1 MSIVR
6 SSALVGG
13 WTLVSRMLGFLR
25 DLLLAVSFG
34 SGFLADAFVAAFQI
48 PNLFR
53 RIFAE
58 GAFNSAFVPMFAA
71 RLAEGGAGQARV
83 FAEQILSVL
92 LVMLL
97 MVNLLAIIFM
107 PQIVTILAPGYSVE
121 LAARVTAIFGF
132 ELPFTITE
140 DPRKMDVTV
149 EYARIL
155 FPYLIFASLM
165 ALFSAILNSFNR
177 FALAA
182 AAPSLLN
189 IVGIMALGLGAGLG
203 DALLAGFLN
212 KISMLVGLSVHLDP
226 SPKLAADVFIF
237 AILFSGLL
245 QAGIVAW
252 GVARAG
258 LSLRLRFIAWG
269 PGIKDF
275 FHLLGPGILAGGVV
289 QINIMAGGI
298 IASFQDGARAH
309 LYYADRLY
317 QFPLGLIGVAI
328 SVVLLPKLTAA
339 LKKND
344 GSAPGLVD
352 ESLITAMFLTLPA
365 AFGLAVLAEPI
376 IATLFEH
383 GRFTAQDTAATAAAL
398 IGFAAGLPAYV
409 LVKIFSP
416 SFFAR
421 LDTRTPM
428 RLAVLSMV
436 VNITISLIFFPIHG
450 HVAIAWATAVASMVQ
465 AAGLIIIMWWRNYHQ
480 WRPAL
485 VMRLV
490 KLLLASMV
498 MAMLLFFLP
507 SIAGGD
513 WLARFLDLS
522 LRVGLGVGV
531 FVMMVLGL
539 KVVRVSD
546 ISRWRGH
553 SS

>member
-1 MSIVR
+1 
-6 SSALVGG
+6 
-13 WTLVSRMLGFLR
+13 
-25 DLLLAVSFG
+25 
-34 SGFLADAFVAAFQI
+34 
-48 PNLFR
+48 
-53 RIFAE
+53 
-58 GAFNSAFVPMFAA
+58 
-71 RLAEGGAGQARV
+71 
-83 FAEQILSVL
+83 
-92 LVMLL
+92 
-97 MVNLLAIIFM
+97 
-107 PQIVTILAPGYSVE
+107 
-121 LAARVTAIFGF
+121 
-132 ELPFTITE
+132 
-140 DPRKMDVTV
+140 
-149 EYARIL
+149 
-155 FPYLIFASLM
+155 
-165 ALFSAILNSFNR
+165 
-177 FALAA
+177 
-182 AAPSLLN
+182 
-189 IVGIMALGLGAGLG
+189 
-203 DALLAGFLN
+203 
-212 KISMLVGLSVHLDP
+212 
-226 SPKLAADVFIF
+226 F

-507 SIAGGD
+507 RIAGGD

-531 FVMMVLGL
+531 FVVMVLGL

>member
-13 WTLVSRMLGFLR
+13 WTFLSRVLGFLR

-34 SGFLADAFVAAFQI
+34 SSFLADAFVAAFQI

-58 GAFNSAFVPMFAA
+58 GAFNSAFVPMFGA
-71 RLAEGGAGQARV
+71 RLAEGGPAQARL
-83 FAEQILSVL
+83 FAEQVLSVL
-92 LVMLL
+92 LAMLL
-97 MVNLLAIIFM
+97 VVNLLAIIFM

-121 LAARVTAIFGF
+121 LATRITAIFGL

-140 DPRKMDVTV
+140 DPRKFDVTV

-155 FPYLIFASLM
+155 FPYLVFASLM

-182 AAPSLLN
+182 AAPSMLN

-203 DALLAGFLN
+203 EELLAEMLIN
-212 KISMLVGLSVHLDP
+212 ISILLGLSLDLNA
-226 SPKLAADVFIF
+226 SPKLAADIFIF

-252 GVARAG
+252 GVAKAG
-258 LSLRLRFIAWG
+258 LSLRLRFIRWG
-269 PGIKDF
+269 PGLKEF
-275 FHLLGPGILAGGVV
+275 FRLLGPGILAGGVV
-289 QINIMAGGI
+289 QINILAGGI

-328 SVVLLPKLTAA
+328 SVVLLPKLTAS
-339 LKKND
+339 LNKND
-344 GSAPGLVD
+344 GSAAGLVD

-383 GRFTAQDTAATAAAL
+383 GRFTAEDTMATAAAL

-416 SFFAR
+416 TFFAR

-428 RLAVLSMV
+428 QLALLSML

-450 HVAIAWATAVASMVQ
+450 HVAIAWATAVASVVQ
-465 AAGLIIIMWWRNYHQ
+465 AMGLMLVMWWRGYHE
-480 WRPAL
+480 WRVKL
-485 VMRLV
+485 VMRLL
-490 KLLLASMV
+490 KLLVASMV
-498 MAMLLFFLP
+498 MAFLLFFVPDL
-507 SIAGGD
+507 GGD
-513 WLARFLDLS
+513 DWWARVLDLS
-522 LRVGLGVGV
+522 VRVALGVVV
-531 FVMMVLGL
+531 FAAMVLGL
-539 KVVRVSD
+539 KVVGLSD
-546 ISRWRGH
+546 LRKLRRP

>member
-165 ALFSAILNSFNR
+165 ALFSAMLNSFNR

-212 KISMLVGLSVHLDP
+212 KISMLVGLSGHLDP
-226 SPKLAADVFIF
+226 SPKLAADIFIF
-237 AILFSGLL
+237 AIL
-245 QAGIVAW
+245 
-252 GVARAG
+252 
-258 LSLRLRFIAWG
+258 G
-269 PGIKDF
+269 PPPPTHTHI
-275 FHLLGPGILAGGVV
+275 
-289 QINIMAGGI
+289 
-298 IASFQDGARAH
+298 
-309 LYYADRLY
+309 
-317 QFPLGLIGVAI
+317 
-328 SVVLLPKLTAA
+328 
-339 LKKND
+339 
-344 GSAPGLVD
+344 
-352 ESLITAMFLTLPA
+352 
-365 AFGLAVLAEPI
+365 
-376 IATLFEH
+376 
-383 GRFTAQDTAATAAAL
+383 
-398 IGFAAGLPAYV
+398 
-409 LVKIFSP
+409 
-416 SFFAR
+416 SFFAYPPPPHPR
-421 LDTRTPM
+421 SKFKLCTF
-428 RLAVLSMV
+428 AA
-436 VNITISLIFFPIHG
+436 ISP
-450 HVAIAWATAVASMVQ
+450 Q
-465 AAGLIIIMWWRNYHQ
+465 
-480 WRPAL
+480 
-485 VMRLV
+485 
-490 KLLLASMV
+490 
-498 MAMLLFFLP
+498 
-507 SIAGGD
+507 
-513 WLARFLDLS
+513 
-522 LRVGLGVGV
+522 
-531 FVMMVLGL
+531 
-539 KVVRVSD
+539 
-546 ISRWRGH
+546 
-553 SS
+553 